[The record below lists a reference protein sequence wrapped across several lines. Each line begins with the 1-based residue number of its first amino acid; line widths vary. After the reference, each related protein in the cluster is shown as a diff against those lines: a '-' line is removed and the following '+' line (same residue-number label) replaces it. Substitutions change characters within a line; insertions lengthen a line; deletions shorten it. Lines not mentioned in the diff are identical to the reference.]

1 VIESAAAAIAQSV
14 TCRYLRGNLMNLKT
28 ATIIALVFT
37 AIGALL
43 DLVGIFSPYIA
54 YRNGFVLFLV
64 MLKDASL
71 ALFFVA
77 LYLRQKPTE

>member
-1 VIESAAAAIAQSV
+1 
-14 TCRYLRGNLMNLKT
+14 MNLKT
-28 ATIIALVFT
+28 ATIIALTFT

-43 DLVGIFSPYIA
+43 DLVGIFSPYMA
-54 YRNGFVLFLV
+54 YRSSLVLFLIT
-64 MLKDASL
+64 LKDASL